1 MNKLIVILALLLP
14 ACASLGIKD
23 TTQTYGA
30 KFTGEHSTLARCV
43 VAKLQ
48 SDSRWLITE
57 LGYDVRR
64 YPDIRATEIYAYPF
78 SALPGTYARNWPTNP
93 DAVVSYAPPVPKV
106 HAYKQSVAAGSEG
119 EPAYSFVL
127 MIKRTDDATVFATL
141 NGKKYQG
148 DIAWEKLKT
157 CSAPHDS

>member
-30 KFTGEHSTLARCV
+30 KFTGEHSALARCV

-93 DAVVSYAPPVPKV
+93 DAVASYAPPVPKV
-106 HAYKQSVAAGSEG
+106 HAYKQSADAS
-119 EPAYSFVL
+119 PAYSFVL

-148 DIAWEKLKT
+148 DIAWEKLKA